1 VLCLPASQGL
11 SNPLGS
17 KQNEPARL
25 SKCPELFSSEE
36 YRVIVF
42 RARLAASSLM
52 TQQDHEEGT
61 SGKVILFIV
70 LGVFPVIF
78 MLIVLLFGPMLG
90 LRFGA

>member
-1 VLCLPASQGL
+1 
-11 SNPLGS
+11 
-17 KQNEPARL
+17 
-25 SKCPELFSSEE
+25 
-36 YRVIVF
+36 
-42 RARLAASSLM
+42 M

-70 LGVFPVIF
+70 LGVFPAIF